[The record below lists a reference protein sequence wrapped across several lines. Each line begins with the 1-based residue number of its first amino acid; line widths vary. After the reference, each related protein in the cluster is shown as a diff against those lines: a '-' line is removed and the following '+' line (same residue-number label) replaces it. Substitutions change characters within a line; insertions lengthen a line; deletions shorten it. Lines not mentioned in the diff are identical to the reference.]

1 LKSVIIDIVSIAAL
15 ALVIFFGLQY
25 TVQRYEVDGPSMLT
39 NFHDKQQ
46 LLINKTVYYLHEP
59 ERGDVVIFHRAD
71 DGVHEDIY
79 IKRVIGLPG
88 ESVEITD
95 GVVYIHKGDGTVI
108 ELDEPYITR
117 PAKEDYKG
125 KTIPDNEYF
134 LMGDNRINSSDSR
147 NGWTLPRE
155 NIIGK
160 VWISLSLDSF
170 GLVENFAY
178 AGD

>member
-1 LKSVIIDIVSIAAL
+1 LKSVIFDIVSIAVL

-25 TVQRYEVDGPSMLT
+25 TVQRYEVDGPSMLV

-46 LLINKTVYYLHEP
+46 LLINKAVYYIHKP
-59 ERGDVVIFHRAD
+59 ERGDVVIFHRAE

-88 ESVEITD
+88 ETVEIED
-95 GVVYIHKGDGTVI
+95 GVVYINKMDGTVI
-108 ELDEPYITR
+108 KLDEPYVAR
-117 PAKEDYKG
+117 PGKDDYKG
-125 KTIPDNEYF
+125 EVIPDNEYF
-134 LMGDNRINSSDSR
+134 LMGDNRVNSSDSR
-147 NGWTLPRE
+147 SGWTLPRE

-170 GLVENFAY
+170 GLVENYAY